1 MLSPDESNC
10 LRVAIKRAPLLLYS
24 AFFIYLSRLPSA
36 LPAEASLH
44 WRLLFP
50 DSLNLSARSLTLSSP
65 VSPFF
70 ISIFQSFTFI
80 FPLPA
85 HNSSPDQPILS
96 LSLSYS
102 AEREWKSFFYIQSK
116 VLNGISIPFPRH
128 RVFHFSTFK
137 HNVTRAR
144 KFGPSKTTK

>member
-10 LRVAIKRAPLLLYS
+10 LRVAIKRAPLLLHS
-24 AFFIYLSRLPSA
+24 AFFIYLSRLPST

-50 DSLNLSARSLTLSSP
+50 NSLNLSARSLTLSSS

-70 ISIFQSFTFI
+70 ISIFQSFAF
-80 FPLPA
+80 F
-85 HNSSPDQPILS
+85 SPRLLIIHHPISQSCL
-96 LSLSYS
+96 YHIPTHQNGN
-102 AEREWKSFFYIQSK
+102 ENQFFLYKSK
-116 VLNGISIPFPRH
+116 VLNGISIPFPHH

-137 HNVTRAR
+137 HNVTQER